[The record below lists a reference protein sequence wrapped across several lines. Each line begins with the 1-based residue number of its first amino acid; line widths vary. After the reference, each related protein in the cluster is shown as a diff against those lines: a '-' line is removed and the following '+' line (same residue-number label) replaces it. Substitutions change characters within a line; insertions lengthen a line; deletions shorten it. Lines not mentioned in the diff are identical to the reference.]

1 MAAVL
6 GAGVKP
12 TRGFLLQL
20 KRRVGFVEEGHRL
33 LELKR
38 DELANELRANL
49 EELSA
54 KKERQLEERIGST
67 LRKLGV
73 AYASLG
79 SEEVASQ
86 VGSIEKTLEL
96 EVLPKSVMGILVPY
110 LKIQH
115 KPSVTN
121 RLGFIA
127 RSVAH
132 EFCGLIEELL
142 DVAEL
147 ESRIE
152 RVADDLERTNR
163 KVNALEKIVIPE
175 YRLLVKQIEDRL
187 DQDMLEEFI
196 RTRFVRTLISKRR
209 AYA

>member
-20 KRRVGFVEEGHRL
+20 KRRVVFIEEGYKL

-38 DELANELRANL
+38 DELANQLRANL
-49 EELSA
+49 EELTA
-54 KKERQLEERIGST
+54 KKKRQLEVKIESV
-67 LRKLGV
+67 LRKLAV
-73 AYASLG
+73 AYASVG
-79 SEEVASQ
+79 SKVMSSQVASIE
-86 VGSIEKTLEL
+86 GSLDL
-96 EVLPKSVMGILVPY
+96 EVLPKSVMGIPIPY
-110 LKIQH
+110 LKIQR
-115 KPSVTN
+115 KPSTADK
-121 RLGFIA
+121 LGFIS

-132 EFCGLIEELL
+132 EFCRLIEELL
-142 DVAEL
+142 EVAEL

-152 RVADDLERTNR
+152 RIADELERTNR

-175 YRLLVKQIEDRL
+175 YRLVVKQIEDRL

-196 RTRFVRTLISKRR
+196 RTRFVRSLISRKK